1 MRRALYGQ
9 VHNHRR
15 IMLRRT
21 IHISLE
27 SLQARGLYP
36 LTRDGALALAA
47 EASGAEAQPVTILV
61 DGADDPDGYP
71 IHLAEVGARRAP
83 TGAWVLELVSYPR
96 WNDVTAGIKM
106 DQEDLLAFVET
117 HRAGLGA
124 VKVQAESAE
133 AMEAEGL
140 GPLVA
145 LDLRPGNPYPTV
157 PTNSDLSKLLALL
170 AQEAQ
175 PPQAAQ

>member
-1 MRRALYGQ
+1 
-9 VHNHRR
+9 
-15 IMLRRT
+15 MLSQT
-21 IHISLE
+21 IHISLV
-27 SLQARGLYP
+27 SLQAQGLYP
-36 LTRDGALALAA
+36 LTRDAALALAA
-47 EASGAEAQPVTILV
+47 EARGPAGHPVTILV
-61 DGADDPDGYP
+61 DGEDDPDGYP
-71 IHLAEVGARRAP
+71 THLAEVGARRAP

-96 WNDVTAGIKM
+96 WNDVTARITATE
-106 DQEDLLAFVET
+106 EDLLAFVET
-117 HRAGLGA
+117 HRDGLAA

-170 AQEAQ
+170 AHEAQ